1 MQRRLL
7 STLLVLL
14 PGCFGVCGPGDQ
26 EFYAE
31 AGCVA
36 QAAPDSPEIQFGT
49 AEGEPFS
56 PLKSG
61 SLLEMDYGPQGGQHV
76 YVSLRI
82 FGAVEGDRLLLS
94 LGSGGIGLSAPSTLN
109 PCADGQWI
117 EILDDYV
124 QFSEAEEQTTT
135 IEAKLLRCTAAEE
148 CDFYFEG
155 GVEPEVI
162 TTSEIEITAIP

>member
-7 STLLVLL
+7 SIALALL
-14 PGCFGVCGPGDQ
+14 PGCFGTCGPSDQ
-26 EFYAE
+26 EFYPE
-31 AGCVA
+31 AGCVS
-36 QAAPDSPEIQFGT
+36 QAPASAPEIQFGT
-49 AEGEPFS
+49 AEGEAFT

-61 SLLEMDYGPQGGQHV
+61 ASLQMDYGPQGGQHV

-82 FGAVEGDRLLLS
+82 FGAVEGDMVFLS
-94 LGSGGIGLSAPSTLN
+94 LSSGGIGSIGPSPLTT
-109 PCADGQWI
+109 CAEGQWI

-124 QFSEAEEQTTT
+124 QFNAAEEVSTTVK
-135 IEAKLLRCTAAEE
+135 AQLLRCTAAEE

-162 TTSEIEITAIP
+162 ATSEIDITAIP